1 MIVTDATDLPRL
13 IQCLASYSM
22 PGYAPTPGIED
33 HRLEGDAAHWLA
45 SEGLRGQ
52 DIGQYIDRKAP
63 NGHYID
69 DVMVEHVG
77 GYIRKVRSR
86 YGTRHIET
94 PLTLTLADDITIN
107 CRPDVITDEQGNGY
121 RYIWIDDF
129 KYGYRLVEAE
139 RNIQLLAYAMAYA
152 RGKVFGPEALFMMT
166 VHQPRPYHDD
176 GPVRVFTVGILELRQ
191 WEAWLLAKLQATPTL
206 QTGPSC
212 YKCPARLTCGP
223 YLQSVYT
230 IFDFSSTPLPHV
242 LPPAVLSELRDQ
254 CATAIARLENYANA
268 LDERITD
275 KIKHGEIVPNYVLEP
290 GTAPPVWND
299 GITID
304 TLRLLTNAE
313 VSKTKPLTPTQLKRT
328 LGEDMV
334 KSLSHR
340 PNIGLRL
347 TRRDDQKQARK
358 LFGKSEN

>member
-22 PGYAPTPGIED
+22 PGHAPTPGIED

-52 DIGQYIDRKAP
+52 DIEQYTDRKAP

-69 DVMVEHVG
+69 EKMVEHVG
-77 GYIRKVRSR
+77 TYTRKVMSRSGR
-86 YGTRHIET
+86 RQIET
-94 PLTLTLADDITIN
+94 PLTLTLADDIVIN

-129 KYGYRLVEAE
+129 KYGYRIVEAE

-152 RGKVFGPEALFMMT
+152 RGKVFGPEALFMLS
-166 VHQPRPYHDD
+166 VHQPRPYHED
-176 GPVRVFTVGILELRQ
+176 GPIRVMALRITELHQ
-191 WEAWLLAKLQATPTL
+191 WEAWLTTTLHAEPRL

-212 YKCPARLTCGP
+212 YRCPARLTCP
-223 YLQSVYT
+223 ALLQSHYNVM
-230 IFDFSSTPLPHV
+230 DFSAAPLPHV
-242 LPPAVLSELRDQ
+242 LTPAVMSDLRDQ
-254 CATAIARLENYANA
+254 CTLAIAKLENYADA
-268 LDERITD
+268 LDERI
-275 KIKHGEIVPNYVLEP
+275 KHAIKSGEIVPNFVLEN

-304 TLRLLTNAE
+304 TLRLLTNE
-313 VSKTKPLTPTQLKRT
+313 PVSKEKPLTPTQLKRT
-328 LGEDMV
+328 LGEDV
-334 KSLSHR
+334 VNSLSHR
-340 PNIGLRL
+340 PPTGLQL
-347 TRRDDQKQARK
+347 KRRDAQKHAKK
-358 LFGKSEN
+358 LFGK